1 MWENGARTRE
11 EEREMIQEVRQTGLN
26 HPLYMLLDRV
36 DPYPV
41 HFLLILAVWSDPD
54 GSGSIQRSWSVSLIR
69 IHQVHGSG
77 PLTVGLG
84 LVFCFLEFLV
94 LIVPIILLSEPLC
107 ALIFFTKTQ
116 KNYSMFLKLF
126 FIVLWCCY
134 MLRLIK
140 KYICIYFTCS
150 CIFAYSFDEFLA

>member
-11 EEREMIQEVRQTGLN
+11 EERERIQEVRQTGLN

-41 HFLLILAVWSDPD
+41 HFLLILAVRSDPD
-54 GSGSIQRSWSVSLIR
+54 GSGSNQRSWSVSLIR
-69 IHQVHGSG
+69 THQVHGSE

-84 LVFCFLEFLV
+84 LFFLFSWVSCANCTNYFAIWTFVCFNFLYKKLKKLLYVLEAFLYCFMM
-94 LIVPIILLSEPLC
+94 LLH
-107 ALIFFTKTQ
+107 AKID
-116 KNYSMFLKLF
+116 
-126 FIVLWCCY
+126 
-134 MLRLIK
+134 K